1 MCCGI
6 NPAADSGGIP
16 LYRVSGSNS
25 IQIIIMTINALYS
38 SIDIDVEREREGKKC
53 LAQGVASVFGCVLC
67 VAELLWFSSGAPS
80 NLSQMTAPP
89 QPAKGRQCAVHS
101 GVSVA
106 ESA

>member
-16 LYRVSGSNS
+16 LYRESGSNS

-38 SIDIDVEREREGKKC
+38 SIDIDVEREGKKC

-67 VAELLWFSSGAPS
+67 VAELLWFSSGAQS

-89 QPAKGRQCAVHS
+89 QPVRGRQCGVHS